1 MQPNALFY
9 LVAGVAV
16 VILGLS
22 KGGFA
27 GVGMIS
33 TPLLALVIGP
43 IAAAGVIFPILIVQD
58 FIAVAMYRRTFSWQI
73 LATLIPG
80 AALGVCLAYVLA
92 SAVPGW
98 SVEIVLGAVSFVFA
112 IQQVIHQVRSLSHR
126 DSGHSHAKWLGVLSG
141 MGSGFASMIAHA
153 GTPPFQFYVMPKNL
167 DRDMYVGTSV
177 LFFAATNLMKA
188 PAFLALGQLSVSQ
201 LKTTLIF
208 FPLAMISSW
217 LGVRLVRAIDVRK
230 FNFTITLIL
239 LGVSFAL
246 VSQGIVGFRESRS
259 QRIASQSILHIAAL
273 PSGDAAYSLTFLFV
287 RQATS
292 STIALLH

>member
-1 MQPNALFY
+1 MQPDALFY
-9 LVAGVAV
+9 AVATVAV

-58 FIAVAMYRRTFSWQI
+58 LIAVAMYRRTFSWQI
-73 LATLIPG
+73 LATMIPG
-80 AALGVCLAYVLA
+80 AALGVCLAYALA
-92 SAVPGW
+92 SSVPGW
-98 SVEIVLGAVSFVFA
+98 AVEIVLGVVSLAFSLHQIRRQLKNLSF
-112 IQQVIHQVRSLSHR
+112 QQPAH
-126 DSGHSHAKWLGVLSG
+126 DHAKWLGVLSG
-141 MGSGFASMIAHA
+141 MGSGFTSMIAHA
-153 GTPPFQFYVMPKNL
+153 GTPPFQFYVMPKGL

-201 LKTTLIF
+201 LKTTMIF
-208 FPLAMISSW
+208 FPLAMASSW
-217 LGVRLVRAIDVRK
+217 LGVRLVRTIDVRK

-239 LGVSFAL
+239 LCVSVTL
-246 VSQGIVGFRESRS
+246 VSQGIAGFRE
-259 QRIASQSILHIAAL
+259 
-273 PSGDAAYSLTFLFV
+273 Y
-287 RQATS
+287 
-292 STIALLH
+292 

>member
-1 MQPNALFY
+1 MQPDAFFY
-9 LVAGVAV
+9 LVAGIAV

-33 TPLLALVIGP
+33 TPLLALVVGP

-58 FIAVAMYRRTFSWQI
+58 CIAVAMYRRTFSWQI
-73 LATLIPG
+73 LVTMIPG
-80 AALGVCLAYVLA
+80 AALGVALAYLLA
-92 SAVPGW
+92 STVPGW
-98 SVEIVLGAVSFVFA
+98 SVEILLGVVSFAFSL
-112 IQQVIHQVRSLSHR
+112 QQIKRQLSLSLHPAQ
-126 DSGHSHAKWLGVLSG
+126 DHARWLGVLSG
-141 MGSGFASMIAHA
+141 MGSGFTSMIAHA

-208 FPLAMISSW
+208 FPLAMASSW
-217 LGVRLVRAIDVRK
+217 LGVRLVRTIDVRK

-239 LGVSFAL
+239 LGVSVAL
-246 VSQGIVGFRESRS
+246 VSQGVAGFRES
-259 QRIASQSILHIAAL
+259 
-273 PSGDAAYSLTFLFV
+273 
-287 RQATS
+287 
-292 STIALLH
+292 

>member
-1 MQPNALFY
+1 MQPDALFY
-9 LVAGVAV
+9 LVAGIAL

-33 TPLLALVIGP
+33 TPLLALLIGP

-58 FIAVAMYRRTFSWQI
+58 VIAVAMYRRTFNWQI
-73 LATLIPG
+73 LATMIPG

-98 SVEIVLGAVSFVFA
+98 SVEIVLGVVSFAFSL
-112 IQQVIHQVRSLSHR
+112 QQIKRQLNLQPAQ
-126 DSGHSHAKWLGVLSG
+126 DHARWLGVLSG
-141 MGSGFASMIAHA
+141 MGSGFTSMIAHA
-153 GTPPFQFYVMPKNL
+153 GTPPFQFYVMPKGL

-208 FPLAMISSW
+208 FPLAMASSW
-217 LGVRLVRAIDVRK
+217 VGVRLVRTIDVRK

-239 LGVSFAL
+239 LCVSVAL
-246 VSQGIVGFRESRS
+246 VSQGIAGFRES
-259 QRIASQSILHIAAL
+259 
-273 PSGDAAYSLTFLFV
+273 
-287 RQATS
+287 
-292 STIALLH
+292 

>member
-1 MQPNALFY
+1 MQPDALFY
-9 LVAGVAV
+9 LVAGIAL

-33 TPLLALVIGP
+33 TPLLALLIGP

-58 FIAVAMYRRTFSWQI
+58 VIAVAMYRRTFNWQI
-73 LATLIPG
+73 LATMIPG

-98 SVEIVLGAVSFVFA
+98 SVEIVLGVVSFAFSL
-112 IQQVIHQVRSLSHR
+112 QQIKRQLNLQPAQ
-126 DSGHSHAKWLGVLSG
+126 DHARWLGVLSG
-141 MGSGFASMIAHA
+141 MGSGFTSMIAHA
-153 GTPPFQFYVMPKNL
+153 GTPPFQFYVMPKGL

-208 FPLAMISSW
+208 FPLAMASSW
-217 LGVRLVRAIDVRK
+217 VGVRLVRTIDVRK

-239 LGVSFAL
+239 LCVSVAL
-246 VSQGIVGFRESRS
+246 VSQEIAGFRES
-259 QRIASQSILHIAAL
+259 
-273 PSGDAAYSLTFLFV
+273 
-287 RQATS
+287 
-292 STIALLH
+292 